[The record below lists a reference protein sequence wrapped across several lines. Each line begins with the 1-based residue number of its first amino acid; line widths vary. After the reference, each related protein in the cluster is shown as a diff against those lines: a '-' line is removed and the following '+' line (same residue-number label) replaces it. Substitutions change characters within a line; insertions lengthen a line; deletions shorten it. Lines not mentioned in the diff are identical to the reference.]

1 MMDFLSGAIMTA
13 CLACGVFFLKSW
25 RIGGDRLFLW
35 FALAFWVLA
44 VERWMLVSV
53 DSENEM
59 RYSVYTFRLIAFAII
74 ALAIIDKNRGG
85 GHGRL

>member
-1 MMDFLSGAIMTA
+1 MLDFLSGAIMTA
-13 CLACGVFFLKSW
+13 CLACGVFFFKSW
-25 RIGGDRLFLW
+25 RIGKDRLFLW

-53 DSENEM
+53 EPENEM

-85 GHGRL
+85 GHRPE